1 MACPHCGSWAV
12 KADRSLAGR
21 MVCARCGRALGRGED
36 GGPKRRSPLRLRSL
50 PLGGRQFH
58 PWLVLL
64 LTLLGV
70 SAGLAWWAESPQG
83 GPLSPPGRAPAVQQ
97 GGG

>member
-36 GGPKRRSPLRLRSL
+36 GGPKRSSPLRLRSL
-50 PLGGRQFH
+50 PLAGLQSH
-58 PWLVLL
+58 PWLVVL
-64 LTLLGV
+64 LTLLGI
-70 SAGLAWWAESPQG
+70 SAGLAWWAESPQR
-83 GPLSPPGRAPAVQQ
+83 PLAPPGRAPAVQQ